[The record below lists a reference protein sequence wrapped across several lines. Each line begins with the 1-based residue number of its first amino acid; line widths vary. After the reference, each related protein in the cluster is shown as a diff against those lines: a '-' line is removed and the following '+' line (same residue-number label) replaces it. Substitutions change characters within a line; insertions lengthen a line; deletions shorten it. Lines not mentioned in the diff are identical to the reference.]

1 MLQFQGTVTKINA
14 TTQVSEKFKKRTFVL
29 TDGAAS
35 YPNFIEFQVSQKNV
49 DLLDSVNVGD
59 EVEVTFGL
67 KGRNWTN
74 GQGEEKTFNTL
85 DVFRLTK
92 LKSSS
97 AKSEPY
103 YPQHHEE
110 PLPF

>member
-1 MLQFQGTVTKINA
+1 MFNYTGKVTKINA
-14 TTQVSEKFKKRTFVL
+14 TIQVSEKFQKRTFVL

-35 YPNFIEFQVSQKNV
+35 YPNLIEFQLTQKNC
-49 DLLDSVNVGD
+49 DLIEGVRVGD

-85 DVFRLTK
+85 DVFRLKKVTA
-92 LKSSS
+92 SNQSFTPTPDDS
-97 AKSEPY
+97 ND
-103 YPQHHEE
+103 
-110 PLPF
+110 LPF